1 MNILCTDK
9 TGTLTEGELVLS
21 QVLDAEGQASDEVRH
36 LAFLN
41 AALET
46 GIENP
51 LDAAI
56 IAAGESAGLTKHG
69 FTKIDEIPYDR
80 SEEHTSE
87 LQSLMRISYAVFCLN
102 KKTHK

>member
-69 FTKIDEIPYDR
+69 FTTIDEISYDF
-80 SEEHTSE
+80 
-87 LQSLMRISYAVFCLN
+87 MRRMLTIVVAEDAGPAQIGRAHV
-102 KKTHK
+102 

>member
-69 FTKIDEIPYDR
+69 FTKIDEIPYEFMR
-80 SEEHTSE
+80 RMLTIVVAEEFGRAHVCT
-87 LQSLMRISYAVFCLN
+87 
-102 KKTHK
+102 